1 MKNKKKLYAIALIH
15 KVLILVSIPISPE
28 APAFYDKSSPPVKQ
42 YPNSM
47 NFDSNTF
54 FIN

>member
-1 MKNKKKLYAIALIH
+1 MKNKKKLYAIALVH

-28 APAFYDKSSPPVKQ
+28 ASAFYDKSSPPVKQ
-42 YPNSM
+42 YPTSM
-47 NFDSNTF
+47 NVYSNIF

>member
-1 MKNKKKLYAIALIH
+1 MKNKKKLYAVALIH
-15 KVLILVSIPISPE
+15 KVPILVSIPISPE
-28 APAFYDKSSPPVKQ
+28 VSVFNDKSSPPVEQ